1 MAAVRAATTL
11 AVAGLICAV
20 GAPAAAAAPYSKAKL
35 LAASLQAADVPSA
48 FFINQP
54 KSRSTSYSRVPQT
67 KRFEIC
73 VDKDGNKVFGSTPSQ
88 RANSSVSLYQQDS
101 GSDIPAR
108 DRSASSDI
116 YTYASHA
123 RARAAWRALVKATER
138 CAPTA
143 GTTRSFQGVT
153 VDVLATQQ
161 VRSSA
166 TVAAMVGFTV
176 SQNVAVAASGS
187 GGLQLW
193 VGGFTAYR
201 SVGGAI
207 VRSQFANYSTIA
219 LSDSTLKPV
228 WTAFTRKEAILIGL
242 RLGRS
247 ASYVG

>member
-1 MAAVRAATTL
+1 MTTARAATTL

-35 LAASLQAADVPSA
+35 LAASLQAADVPGA
-48 FFINQP
+48 FFVNQP
-54 KSRSTSYSRVPQT
+54 KSHSTSYSRAPQT

-73 VDKDGNKVFGSTPSQ
+73 VDKDGNKVFGSAPIQ
-88 RANSSVSLYQQDS
+88 RANSSVSLYQQGS
-101 GSDIPAR
+101 GSDITAT
-108 DRSASSDI
+108 RSASSDI

-123 RARAAWRALVKATER
+123 RTRAAWRALAKATER

-153 VDVLATQQ
+153 VDVLATQK

-176 SQNVAVAASGS
+176 TQNVAVAASGS

-201 SVGGAI
+201 SVAGAI

-219 LSDSTLKPV
+219 LSDSTLKPA

-247 ASYVG
+247 ASYAG